1 MTYRTPDGRLYPRP
15 EPKLWDVRLAVLAA
29 AMIMIAVALGIREA
43 KAFGIVA
50 GLQESVTAAHPAF
63 RYAEALAMALGVALS
78 AIMTLLYWDGQSIR
92 SWEFIGLAIAGA
104 LEATNSYLS
113 ATIATGELAWLLGS
127 RALTLNVL
135 SIGGV
140 VVWLVDGKILSAIY
154 SGFKARHDEW
164 DEAAQ
169 VWLNREITKAM
180 RRQQRNAERSARETD
195 GNAERQRGISGNA
208 GRTSAMPSG
217 IAEMQ
222 PGNAETETAL
232 PEMGGALP
240 MVMPEMPILPST
252 TLDYLSAL
260 RSEFQA
266 LPFTVAEAEAALP
279 VGERQCRNVLSQL
292 QAAGF
297 LRKEGSQYK
306 IVFGVEE

>member
-1 MTYRTPDGRLYPRP
+1 MTYQTPDGKSYHKP
-15 EPKLWDVRLAVLAA
+15 EPKLWDSRLAILAT
-29 AMIMIAVALGIREA
+29 AMALIAVALTIREA

-50 GLQESVTAAHPAF
+50 GLDSANTAPAL
-63 RYAEALAMALGVALS
+63 RYVEALAMALGVALS
-78 AIMTLLYWDGQSIR
+78 AIMTLLYWR
-92 SWEFIGLAIAGA
+92 PTEAMLSWETAGLIIAGT
-104 LEATNSYLS
+104 LEAINSYLS
-113 ATIATGELAWLLGS
+113 ATVATGELAWFLGN
-127 RALTLNVL
+127 REVTLVIL
-135 SIGGV
+135 SIGAV
-140 VVWLVDGKILSAIY
+140 IVWLVDGKILSGVFASY
-154 SGFKARHDEW
+154 KDAHDAW

-232 PEMGGALP
+232 PEMGSALP

-252 TLDYLSAL
+252 TFLS
-260 RSEFQA
+260 R
-266 LPFTVAEAEAALP
+266 TM
-279 VGERQCRNVLSQL
+279 
-292 QAAGF
+292 
-297 LRKEGSQYK
+297 
-306 IVFGVEE
+306 